1 MNLKEI
7 DFKKVIKEYF
17 IITVSILIMVVGV
30 YFFKFPNNFSF
41 GGITGYSAI
50 VSKLTGVSATRFTLI
65 ANFILIIAGF
75 VLLGRGFAFKTVYAS
90 IIFSIGL
97 DLLERLIPISAPI
110 TNQPLLELVF
120 AVVVPSVATAILFNI
135 GASSGGTDIVA
146 LIIKKYSSLNIG
158 TMFLIV
164 DVVSVIMSFFVFNV
178 TIGLFSLLG
187 LLTKSLVIDDAIES
201 INMRKY
207 FTIVCEDPQPICDYI
222 INELKRSATIYE
234 ATGAYGHK
242 KKTIILA
249 TMDRIQAFKLRNYIR
264 EKEPH
269 AFMIITKSSEIIGKG
284 FLDR

>member
-1 MNLKEI
+1 ML
-7 DFKKVIKEYF
+7 FR
-17 IITVSILIMVVGV
+17 S
-30 YFFKFPNNFSF
+30 
-41 GGITGYSAI
+41 
-50 VSKLTGVSATRFTLI
+50 
-65 ANFILIIAGF
+65 
-75 VLLGRGFAFKTVYAS
+75 
-90 IIFSIGL
+90 
-97 DLLERLIPISAPI
+97 
-110 TNQPLLELVF
+110 
-120 AVVVPSVATAILFNI
+120 PSVATAILFNI

-242 KKTIILA
+242 KKTIIYWQLWIEY
-249 TMDRIQAFKLRNYIR
+249 RHLNL
-264 EKEPH
+264 
-269 AFMIITKSSEIIGKG
+269 EIILEKKS
-284 FLDR
+284 LMHL